1 MPLDDYSPHQQKII
15 KRYYRNQ
22 DALDSQRLAELI
34 SELYLAEGK
43 KRDRLWKQV
52 GELLARLE
60 LPAGRIAHLLEKQDP
75 ALLPGVLREL
85 EDRQRQ
91 QGRS

>member
-43 KRDRLWKQV
+43 KRERQWSQV
-52 GELLARLE
+52 GTLLARMG
-60 LPAGRIAHLLEKQDP
+60 LPQSRIDHLLDRRDP
-75 ALLPGVLREL
+75 ALLPAVLKEL
-85 EDRQRQ
+85 ESNP
-91 QGRS
+91 GK

>member
-22 DALDSQRLAELI
+22 DALDTQRLAELI

-43 KRDRLWKQV
+43 KRDRQWSQV
-52 GELLARLE
+52 ATLLARMG
-60 LPAGRIAHLLEKQDP
+60 LPQSRIDHLLDRRDP
-75 ALLPGVLREL
+75 ALLPAVLKEL
-85 EDRQRQ
+85 ESNP
-91 QGRS
+91 GK